1 MSDESSLGPT
11 FDVARWIAF
20 VAINL
25 DEPTTK

>member
-1 MSDESSLGPT
+1 MSDESLGPT